1 MNTPATIINLIISA
15 ASSIGFTIAFFIA
28 YRHTRLP
35 GFRLLCLT
43 SAASLMLLIVKSAA
57 SLILPRFTSP
67 QDAAGYFIGLSYV
80 SLAITAVQFAA
91 LFILVRQFFSAN
103 HLNVTPAST

>member
-15 ASSIGFTIAFFIA
+15 VSSIGFTIAFFIA

-35 GFRLLCLT
+35 GFRLLFLT
-43 SAASLMLLIVKSAA
+43 SAASLTLWIVKSAVTPIL
-57 SLILPRFTSP
+57 LIFTSP

-80 SLAITAVQFAA
+80 SLAITAAQFAA
-91 LFILVRQFFSAN
+91 IFILVRQFFSSN
-103 HLNVTPAST
+103 RLNATPANA